1 MKLQRHWIIALVVIA
16 LLWAGVAFVYHAT
29 EDNISTPEKVLGFMA
44 ATPWLTDA
52 KAMLSTV
59 ARAQHIDLV
68 VRNVNMLNFEERTRV
83 REDGGSLPKRFFDS
97 LTQEERKDY
106 VDRTLQ
112 RHFDAVIKGFAAM
125 SAEERKGMASRVRRD
140 IRANR
145 GKDEDEQREI
155 GEDEKEFDEFID
167 IGIEAYLKSATTE
180 EKMRLAP
187 MIEDM
192 HTRMQG
198 FRR

>member
-16 LLWAGVAFVYHAT
+16 SLWAGVAFVYHAT
-29 EDNISTPEKVLGFMA
+29 EDDISTPEKTLGHMSA
-44 ATPWLTDA
+44 APWLNDKDA
-52 KAMLSTV
+52 IISSV

-68 VRNVNMLNFEERTRV
+68 VRNVNMLNFEQRRQV
-83 REDGGSLPKRFFDS
+83 REDGGSTPKRFFDS
-97 LTQEERKDY
+97 LTESERKDY

-112 RHFDAVIKGFAAM
+112 KHFDAVIKGFASM
-125 SAEERKGMASRVRRD
+125 SSEERKGMASRVRRD
-140 IRANR
+140 IRGTR
-145 GKDEDEQREI
+145 GKGEDAQREV

-167 IGIEAYLKSATTE
+167 IGLEAYLKDATTE
-180 EKMRLAP
+180 EKLRLAP